1 MKYAVVK
8 SGGKQYKVIEG
19 KEILVDKLDVKTGE
33 SYQFPEVLLVRT
45 EKEVFVGSPFV
56 SGYSVIGKIISEE
69 KGEKIRVSKFKAKV
83 RYRRTIGFRPIFS
96 KILVEKIAFDH
107 EVTEVVGKEVKKESQ
122 IKNKKT
128 REKTLDKREKKE

>member
-1 MKYAVVK
+1 MKYAIVK

-19 KEILVDKLDVKTGE
+19 KEILVDKLDVRTGE

-56 SGYSVIGKIISEE
+56 SECSVIGKIISEE
-69 KGEKIRVSKFKAKV
+69 KGEKIRISKFKAKV

-107 EVTEVVGKEVKKESQ
+107 EATEVVGKEVKKESQ
-122 IKNKKT
+122 IKSKKT